1 MHPGDRASERGDVR
15 RGGDVVTSKE
25 WILPKPSESAI
36 FRALPEGGVL
46 FSTSSEV
53 YFGVNMVGA
62 RIWELL
68 PPVTRSFEELCTML
82 CAEYSDVGADTI
94 RNDARRFLE
103 QLLANGLV
111 IPVSSDR
118 DPDASQP

>member
-1 MHPGDRASERGDVR
+1 MAQNDD
-15 RGGDVVTSKE
+15 
-25 WILPKPSESAI
+25 WMLPKPSESAI

-46 FSTSSEV
+46 FSTTSEV
-53 YFGVNMVGA
+53 YFGVNLVGA

-68 PPVTRSFEELCTML
+68 PPATRTFGELSTRL
-82 CAEYSDVGADTI
+82 CAEYSDVGAQTI

-111 IPVSSDR
+111 IPVTSESDGSDETR
-118 DPDASQP
+118 S

>member
-1 MHPGDRASERGDVR
+1 MANKP
-15 RGGDVVTSKE
+15 

-82 CAEYSDVGADTI
+82 CAEYSDVGAQTI
-94 RNDARRFLE
+94 RNDARKFLE

-111 IPVSSDR
+111 IAEPSGSGS
-118 DPDASQP
+118 DASEP

>member
-1 MHPGDRASERGDVR
+1 MPG
-15 RGGDVVTSKE
+15 KE

-46 FSTSSEV
+46 FSTASEV
-53 YFGVNMVGA
+53 YFGVNLVGA

-68 PPVTRSFEELCTML
+68 PPVTRSFDDLCVQL
-82 CAEYSDVGADTI
+82 YAEYSDVGQETI
-94 RNDARRFLE
+94 RNDARRFIE

-111 IPVSSDR
+111 VGTPPEGASSDA
-118 DPDASQP
+118 PSA

>member
-1 MHPGDRASERGDVR
+1 MATKD
-15 RGGDVVTSKE
+15 
-25 WILPKPSESAI
+25 WILPKAADTAI

-46 FSTSSEV
+46 FSTASEV

-68 PPVTRSFEELCTML
+68 PPATRTYEELCKVL
-82 CAEYSDVGADTI
+82 CAEYSDVGAEVI
-94 RNDARRFLE
+94 RADARRFLE

-111 IPVSSDR
+111 IALPPEGAASDAPR
-118 DPDASQP
+118 K